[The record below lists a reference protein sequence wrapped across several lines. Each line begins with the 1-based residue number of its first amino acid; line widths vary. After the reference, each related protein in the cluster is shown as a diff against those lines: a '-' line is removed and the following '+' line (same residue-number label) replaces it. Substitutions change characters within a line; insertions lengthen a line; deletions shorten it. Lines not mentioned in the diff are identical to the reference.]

1 MKTDNAL
8 PMPVVSAW
16 DPRAAASGS
25 IDPLGAL
32 RPFTAIATALLPG
45 VTTITSRVRYLSWIC
60 AGLRLL
66 DELPKAPSGG
76 RAGRAR
82 RQEILAWER
91 LLALATGMYAKSE
104 GTAENDP
111 SWRQLRGISYVRRAV
126 DEGIRSPKFPML
138 RNQGGVGGVGTYWV
152 TLVAGG
158 LIESDSGTLT
168 PRGAKLG
175 DAFLRHKATPSRESL
190 LRVVGGENF
199 TFSDSVLI
207 NWGRASHLGT
217 ASRRERRMLA
227 DALLEPDAH
236 RRMAMAT
243 RATCATASDGNSFRL
258 LAKHLKKQHDSLA
271 NQLAAVIT
279 VALSFEGLHRDLLY
293 RFNQILAAGYHG
305 PVRLRGIEF
314 AGQLASLAQR
324 ADALQRALAA
334 HQDRLPRPVATAM
347 QAFSLAVEHTV
358 RSRNDEEQ
366 ALNLIRY
373 HDRVQ
378 AGKLDASRQP
388 KRPWAEI
395 RGNQIA
401 IVPRYAL
408 DDRPTRPD
416 SNQLTHPYRIEQ
428 FTGMLREVGAW
439 ETKS

>member
-45 VTTITSRVRYLSWIC
+45 VTTITSRVRYLSWVC
-60 AGLRLL
+60 AGLSLL

-91 LLALATGMYAKSE
+91 LLALATGMYAKSQ
-104 GTAENDP
+104 GTAENDS
-111 SWRQLRGISYVRRAV
+111 SWHQLRGVSYVRRAI

-158 LIESDSGTLT
+158 LIESDSGMLT
-168 PRGAKLG
+168 PRGADLG
-175 DAFLRHKATPSRESL
+175 DAFLRHSATPSRETL
-190 LRVVGGENF
+190 LRIVGGEDF
-199 TFSDSVLI
+199 TFRDTVLI
-207 NWGRASHLGT
+207 RWGRSSHLG
-217 ASRRERRMLA
+217 AAPKRERQMLA
-227 DALLEPDAH
+227 NALLEPDAH

-243 RATCATASDGNSFRL
+243 RATSATVSDGNSFQL
-258 LAKHLKKQHDSLA
+258 LARYLSKQDEPLA
-271 NQLAAVIT
+271 KQLASVLT
-279 VALSFEGLHRDLLY
+279 VALSFECLHRDLLY
-293 RFNQILAAGYHG
+293 RFNQVLAAGSRG
-305 PVRLRGIEF
+305 PVRLRGFEF
-314 AGQLASLAQR
+314 AERVASLAQR
-324 ADALQRALAA
+324 ADALQRALAT
-334 HQDRLPRPVATAM
+334 HQDRLPRPVATAVHG
-347 QAFSLAVEHTV
+347 FSLAVEQTV
-358 RSRNDEEQ
+358 RARNDKEL
-366 ALNLIRY
+366 ALNLIQ
-373 HDRVQ
+373 HHGRVQ

-388 KRPWAEI
+388 KRPWAESS
-395 RGNQIA
+395 GNQVAIA
-401 IVPRYAL
+401 PRYAL
-408 DDRPTRPD
+408 EDRPPKPD

-428 FTGMLREVGAW
+428 FTGMLREAGVW
-439 ETKS
+439 ESTS